1 MCSPKPFITTI
12 NTRGALYNPPINET
26 NYPRFTRGLLC
37 LVYVTTALP
46 AQFPKPRGAYFNRK
60 QARMLLAAATIL
72 IGFIVLIWSA
82 DLFIAGAASIAKNM
96 GMSPII
102 IGLTIVSLGTSAPEI
117 LVSFT
122 AALSGAGDLAIGNA
136 IGSNIA
142 NIGLVLGITLL
153 VAPMLVHKSCMKKE
167 MPLLLLVTFGA
178 GMLLLDDVLS
188 ILDGW
193 LMVGTL
199 ALIIFHMVRT
209 QQQDEVL
216 IGEAEEEHLKELSSL
231 RAWVCF
237 LVGLA
242 LLVASSRLLVWGSVV
257 IAESMGVSE
266 LVIGLTIV
274 AVGTSLPEL
283 AATIA
288 SALRGHTEIALGNVI
303 GSNMFNLLAVM
314 SIPGIVGAESLEHA
328 VITRDYPT
336 MTFLTVFL
344 ALAILVSRKRSASV
358 DGRAYIGRTLGVL
371 LVSFYAL
378 YYYWLYLSI

>member
-1 MCSPKPFITTI
+1 
-12 NTRGALYNPPINET
+12 
-26 NYPRFTRGLLC
+26 
-37 LVYVTTALP
+37 
-46 AQFPKPRGAYFNRK
+46 
-60 QARMLLAAATIL
+60 
-72 IGFIVLIWSA
+72 
-82 DLFIAGAASIAKNM
+82 
-96 GMSPII
+96 
-102 IGLTIVSLGTSAPEI
+102 
-117 LVSFT
+117 
-122 AALSGAGDLAIGNA
+122 
-136 IGSNIA
+136 
-142 NIGLVLGITLL
+142 

-216 IGEAEEEHLKELSSL
+216 ISEAEEERLQELSSL

-266 LVIGLTIV
+266 LVIGLTVV

-314 SIPGIVGAESLEHA
+314 SIPGIVGAESLEPA

-358 DGRAYIGRTLGVL
+358 DGRAYIGRTIGVL